1 MEVSKFLF
9 LMQADGSL
17 CALNQ
22 LDPFSRF
29 HTAHSLFWTTWSK
42 VDMPPRSFVE
52 SVTKCQKDV
61 PVFLEVSKFSSSTA
75 WDRGKEVSKPAR
87 SVQPLRPVVGRLED
101 LEAELFCDAGDGRR
115 EPGQHC
121 GDPARRHGRRR
132 LRADDDLLRL
142 DVRLRVRQ
150 RHTLRVGTVTVP
162 THLPCRHTPRVGT
175 VARRAC
181 RHSSPC
187 RHTCRVDTPCVSAHS
202 PGVRADIR
210 RRADTPAVSTH
221 PARRHSHPACVPTL
235 VAVPTHLP
243 CRHTLRVGTIAT
255 RE

>member
-1 MEVSKFLF
+1 
-9 LMQADGSL
+9 
-17 CALNQ
+17 
-22 LDPFSRF
+22 
-29 HTAHSLFWTTWSK
+29 
-42 VDMPPRSFVE
+42 MPPRSFVE

-75 WDRGKEVSKPAR
+75 WERGREVSKPAR
-87 SVQPLRPVVGRLED
+87 SAQPLRPVVGRLED
-101 LEAELFCDAGDGRR
+101 LEAELFCDTGDGRR

-162 THLPCRHTPRVGT
+162 THLPCRHTLRVGT
-175 VARRAC
+175 VARRACRRRADTLAVSTHPVCRHTHPACVPTFVAVPTHLPCRHTLRVGTVTRRAC

-187 RHTCRVDTPCVSAHS
+187 RHTCRVDTPCVSARSLPVNDPVRSRTTSLVLCVTVHRGKRLRRNRRQRDS
-202 PGVRADIR
+202 PQR
-210 RRADTPAVSTH
+210 
-221 PARRHSHPACVPTL
+221 
-235 VAVPTHLP
+235 
-243 CRHTLRVGTIAT
+243 
-255 RE
+255 